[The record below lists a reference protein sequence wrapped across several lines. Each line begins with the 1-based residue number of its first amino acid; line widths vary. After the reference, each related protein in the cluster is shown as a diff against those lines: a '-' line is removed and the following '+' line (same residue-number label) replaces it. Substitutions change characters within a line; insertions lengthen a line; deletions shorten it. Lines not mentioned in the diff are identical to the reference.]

1 MKLVITTQ
9 IRENYAA
16 HNGFTGEYYWK
27 MKGGN
32 TYVVESLSSVHVNK
46 IVDGGIPTLTKL
58 IEERGEYFEE
68 YILGWSIVNDDETPW
83 DEWETPIEFHWVGDR
98 WFARRTIENDEYG
111 YMRKEIARSHES
123 WIPQE
128 DGENRARHYEVLYQ
142 MRDTGEWIDYKDLN
156 KVLEAA

>member
-16 HNGFTGEYYWK
+16 HNGFNGEYYWK

-32 TYVVESLSSVHVNK
+32 TYVVESLTSKHVNK
-46 IVDGGIPTLTKL
+46 IADKGIPTLTKL
-58 IEERGEYFEE
+58 IEAKSDYFEE
-68 YILGWSIVNDDETPW
+68 YILGWEIVNDDDDTLW
-83 DEWETPIEFHWVGDR
+83 AEWETPIEFHWVGDR

-111 YMRKEIARSHES
+111 YMRKDILRSHES

-128 DGENRARHYEVLYQ
+128 DGERGHFEVLYQ
-142 MRDTGEWIDYKDLN
+142 MRDTGEWIAYKDLE
-156 KVLEAA
+156 KALEAA